1 MKNYWNYMKTYKKYI
16 ITIILGALLVS
27 CDEKNFDY
35 LYDYGEKV
43 TIHFGGVYGS
53 EKEGYR
59 ISGCILGK
67 HEDSPT
73 YIKLIARNAEEEILI
88 TKLVQVYDA
97 TVKSKC
103 ANSKEEWVSVKID
116 TRKKE
121 IITSSPADK
130 DLDLTTQKENL
141 YWIIGKSLSF
151 LIIFSI
157 IYVFF
162 GGLYITIFFYN
173 RVKKWIHPD
182 IPNYYECYGEPFS
195 KEEKK
200 LIDDLVDCGYNRES
214 VCRILRN
221 EKRSLGLSEDKPK
234 N

>member
-1 MKNYWNYMKTYKKYI
+1 MKNYWNCMKTYKKYI

-73 YIKLIARNAEEEILI
+73 YIKLIARNADEVALI
-88 TKLVQVYDA
+88 TKLVQVYDT

-103 ANSKEEWVSVKID
+103 SNSREEWISVKID

-121 IITSSPADK
+121 VITSSPADK
-130 DLDLTTQKENL
+130 DLDLTTQMEHL
-141 YWIIGKSLSF
+141 CWTIARLLMF
-151 LIIFSI
+151 LV

-162 GGLYITIFFYN
+162 GGLYITIRLIQLFYN
-173 RVKKWIHPD
+173 GVKKWIHPD

-221 EKRSLGLSEDKPK
+221 EKRSLGLSEDK
-234 N
+234 